1 MKERMCRKDDENLY
15 SPKIHSKRVRELH
28 ELSVILKVPMTV
40 IVDQAI
46 EEYITRVKEKL
57 EEFKQ

>member
-1 MKERMCRKDDENLY
+1 MCRKDDENLY

-28 ELSVILKVPMTV
+28 ELSVRLKVPMTV

-46 EEYITRVKEKL
+46 EEYIGRVKEKL

>member
-1 MKERMCRKDDENLY
+1 MCRKDDEELY
-15 SPKIHSKRVRELH
+15 QPKIHSRRVRELH
-28 ELSVILKVPMTV
+28 ELSVRLQVPMTV

-46 EEYITRVKEKL
+46 EEYIGRVKEKL